1 MTSEIMTVPPAAIF
15 IVGALLIPLFKGK
28 LRQAYMLL
36 VAVATILDVYFMQGG
51 VYWIHPF
58 MEYGLVFGRVD
69 LLSKCFAYVFTIAAL
84 AMVFYALRTKETGE
98 HVAAFLYIGS
108 ALGVVFAGD
117 LITVFIFWE
126 VMAWA
131 SVLLIWYRRTKASVD
146 AGFRYILVH
155 VVGGVLLLGGIIL
168 YMQEPG
174 GLVNG
179 IVPFTTDAFNYAS
192 PATILILLGFIINAA
207 VPPLHA
213 WLPDAYPEAT
223 ITGAVFM
230 TAFTTKTAVYVL
242 ARGFA
247 GFTIDGIA
255 ILMWLGAIMAIYGV
269 IYAILEND
277 IRRLL
282 AYHIVS
288 QVGYMVCGIGIAA
301 SATGVI
307 SQTAIDGTAA
317 HAFCHILYKGLLFMS
332 AGAII
337 YMTGKSKLTELGGLY
352 KVMPITMI
360 LYMIAAFSISGVPL
374 FNGFTSKS
382 IIIHAAEMAG
392 NAPIFLMLEVA
403 AVGTFLSVGLKLPYF
418 AFFGKDAGIK
428 AKDPPT
434 NMLIGMGIAAFLCIL
449 LGVYPSLLYNIL
461 PYPAAIAD
469 YAPYAAG
476 HVIGSLQLLLFTYA
490 GFLVLKKK
498 LRPENT
504 ISLDTDW
511 FYRKGGV
518 LFMWVVNNPLA
529 RGTQWTI
536 DATLAVK
543 DFAVWFS
550 KNPVEAL
557 GIITDKVCLR
567 VLRSSE
573 GATAGEESAEK
584 VLATRIQAYPGE
596 PVRRDPIGVSVLLG
610 TIFLFA
616 YLVIY
621 VVAPH
626 LSVYSM
632 IGLLVVAVI
641 AGIGLRVRE
650 MMRGVEG

>member
-1 MTSEIMTVPPAAIF
+1 MTGDVFTVPPAAIF
-15 IVGALLIPLFKGK
+15 IIGALLIPLFKGRM
-28 LRQAYMLL
+28 RQAYMLL
-36 VAVATILDVYFMQGG
+36 IPLLAIINVYFMQEGT
-51 VYWIHPF
+51 YWYLPF
-58 MEYGLVFGRVD
+58 LEYKLIFGRVD
-69 LLSKCFAYVFTIAAL
+69 LLSKCFAYVFVIAAL
-84 AMVFYALRTKETGE
+84 AMTFYALRTKEAGE

-108 ALGVVFAGD
+108 ALGVLFAGD
-117 LITVFIFWE
+117 MLSVFIFWE

-131 SVLLIWYRRTKASVD
+131 SVVLIWYRRTKASVD

-174 GLVNG
+174 GLVDG
-179 IVPFTTDAFNYAS
+179 VIPFTTNVFNYTS
-192 PATILILLGFIINAA
+192 SATILILLGFIINAA

-247 GFTIDGIA
+247 DFNIEGIP
-255 ILMWLGAIMAIYGV
+255 ILMWLGAIMALYGV
-269 IYAILEND
+269 IYAILENN

-301 SATGVI
+301 STTMVLV
-307 SQTAIDGTAA
+307 SEMAIDGTAA

-337 YMTGKSKLTELGGLY
+337 YMTGKTKLTEMGGLY

-360 LYMIAAFSISGVPL
+360 FYMIAAFSISGVPL

-382 IIIHAAEMAG
+382 IIIHAAEMAN
-392 NAPIFLMLEVA
+392 NAPIFLMLEAA

-418 AFFGKDAGIK
+418 AFFGKDAGIE
-428 AKDPPT
+428 AKDPPK

-461 PYPAAIAD
+461 PYPEAVAD
-469 YAPYAAG
+469 YAPYAPA
-476 HVIGSLQLLLFTYA
+476 HVIGSLQLLLFTYF
-490 GFLVLKKK
+490 GFLLLKKK
-498 LRPENT
+498 LHPENT

-511 FYRKGGV
+511 LYRKGGV
-518 LFMWVVNNPLA
+518 LFAWFINNPLA
-529 RGTQWTI
+529 RGAQWTADVVI
-536 DATLAVK
+536 EVK
-543 DFAVWFS
+543 NFAAWFS

-557 GIITDKVCLR
+557 GIITDKICLF
-567 VLRSSE
+567 VLNISQGSSTV
-573 GATAGEESAEK
+573 GQTAEDI
-584 VLATRIQAYPGE
+584 LDDRLRQYPGE

-610 TIFLFA
+610 MIFLFA
-616 YLVIY
+616 YLIY
-621 VVAPH
+621 VVVPY
-626 LSVYSM
+626 LSVY
-632 IGLLVVAVI
+632 VVI
-641 AGIGLRVRE
+641 ALVMVFVVSGIIMRIME
-650 MMRGVEG
+650 MKRSAG

>member
-36 VAVATILDVYFMQGG
+36 IAVAAILNVYFMQDG

-84 AMVFYALRTKETGE
+84 AMTFYALRTKETGE

-255 ILMWLGAIMAIYGV
+255 ILMWLGAIMALYGV
-269 IYAILEND
+269 IYAILENN

-352 KVMPITMI
+352 KVMPLTMI

-418 AFFGKDAGIK
+418 AFFGKDSGIK

-434 NMLIGMGIAAFLCIL
+434 NMLIGMGILAFLCIL

-461 PYPAAIAD
+461 PYPGAIAD

-490 GFLVLKKK
+490 GFLVIKKK

-511 FYRKGGV
+511 FYRKGAV

-536 DATLAVK
+536 DATLA
-543 DFAVWFS
+543 
-550 KNPVEAL
+550 
-557 GIITDKVCLR
+557 
-567 VLRSSE
+567 
-573 GATAGEESAEK
+573 
-584 VLATRIQAYPGE
+584 
-596 PVRRDPIGVSVLLG
+596 
-610 TIFLFA
+610 
-616 YLVIY
+616 
-621 VVAPH
+621 
-626 LSVYSM
+626 
-632 IGLLVVAVI
+632 
-641 AGIGLRVRE
+641 
-650 MMRGVEG
+650 

>member
-15 IVGALLIPLFKGK
+15 IVGALLIPLFQGK

-36 VAVATILDVYFMQGG
+36 IAVAAILNVYFMQDG

-84 AMVFYALRTKETGE
+84 AMTFYALRTKETGE

-255 ILMWLGAIMAIYGV
+255 ILMWLGAIMALYGV
-269 IYAILEND
+269 IYAILENN

-352 KVMPITMI
+352 KVMPLTMI

-418 AFFGKDAGIK
+418 AFFGKDSGIK
-428 AKDPPT
+428 AKDPPI
-434 NMLIGMGIAAFLCIL
+434 NMLIGMGILAFLCIL

-490 GFLVLKKK
+490 GFLVIKKK

-511 FYRKGGV
+511 FYRKGAV

-543 DFAVWFS
+543 NFAVWFS

-557 GIITDKVCLR
+557 GIITDKICLR

-584 VLATRIQAYPGE
+584 VLATRIREYPGE

>member
-1 MTSEIMTVPPAAIF
+1 MTGEILTVPPAAIF
-15 IVGALLIPLFKGK
+15 IIGALLIPLFKGNVRK
-28 LRQAYMLL
+28 AYLL
-36 VAVATILDVYFMQGG
+36 LIPIVTLLDVYYMQNGT
-51 VYWIHPF
+51 YWLHSF
-58 MEYGLVFGRVD
+58 MEYELIFGRVD
-69 LLSKCFAYVFTIAAL
+69 LLSKCFGYVFVIAAL
-84 AMVFYALRTKETGE
+84 GMTFYALHVTETGE

-117 LITVFIFWE
+117 LITVFVFWE
-126 VMAWA
+126 IMAWA
-131 SVLLIWYRRTKASVD
+131 SVCLVWYRRRKASID
-146 AGFRYILVH
+146 AGFRYLLVH

-168 YMQEPG
+168 YMQESG
-174 GLVNG
+174 GS
-179 IVPFTTDAFNYAS
+179 IAFNAFDYAS
-192 PATILILLGFIINAA
+192 PGTILILLGFIINAA

-242 ARGFA
+242 VRSFA
-247 GFTIDGIA
+247 GFTIDGVA
-255 ILMWLGAIMAIYGV
+255 ILMWLGAIMALYGV

-288 QVGYMVCGIGIAA
+288 QVGYMVCGVGIAA
-301 SATGVI
+301 STVGVI
-307 SQTAIDGTAA
+307 SQTAIDGTVA
-317 HAFCHILYKGLLFMS
+317 HAFCHILYKGLLFMG

-352 KVMPITMI
+352 KVMPLTMI
-360 LYMIAAFSISGVPL
+360 FYMIAAFSISGAPL
-374 FNGFTSKS
+374 FNGFISKS
-382 IIIHAAEMAG
+382 IIIHAAEMDH
-392 NAPIFLMLEVA
+392 NAIIFLMLEGA

-428 AKDPPT
+428 AKDPPV
-434 NMLIGMGIAAFLCIL
+434 NMLIGMGLLASLCIL

-461 PYPAAIAD
+461 PYPAAVAD

-476 HVIGSLQLLLFTYA
+476 HLVGTLQLLLFTYA
-490 GFLVLKKK
+490 GFLILKKK
-498 LRPENT
+498 LHPENT

-511 FYRKGGV
+511 LYRKGGV
-518 LFMWVVNNPLA
+518 LFAWIIHKPLA

-536 DATLAVK
+536 DVTLAVK

-550 KNPVEAL
+550 KNSTDAI
-557 GIITDKVCLR
+557 GIIIDAFCLK
-567 VLRSSE
+567 LLNLLQGTSSKGE
-573 GATAGEESAEK
+573 TAK
-584 VLATRIQAYPGE
+584 TMLDCRINEYPGE

-610 TIFLFA
+610 TLFLFA

-621 VVAPH
+621 VLAPMI
-626 LSVYSM
+626 SVSM
-632 IGLLVVAVI
+632 MIWLVVIAVLL
-641 AGIGLRVRE
+641 GIVIRVRMIME
-650 MMRGVEG
+650 GAGV

>member
-1 MTSEIMTVPPAAIF
+1 MISEINVVSPAAIF
-15 IVGALLIPLFKGK
+15 ILGSLLIPLFKGK
-28 LRQAYMLL
+28 MRQAYLL
-36 VAVATILDVYFMQGG
+36 LIPIAAMINVYFMQQGT
-51 VYWIHPF
+51 YWLYPF
-58 MEYGLVFGRVD
+58 MEYDLIFGRVD
-69 LLSKCFAYVFTIAAL
+69 LLSKCFGYVFTIAAL
-84 AMVFYALRTKETGE
+84 AMTFYALHVKEAGQ
-98 HVAAFLYIGS
+98 HVAAFLYVGS

-117 LITVFIFWE
+117 LFTIFIFWE

-131 SVLLIWYRRTKASVD
+131 SVFLIWYRRKQASID
-146 AGFRYILVH
+146 AGFRYLMVH

-168 YMQEPG
+168 YMQESG
-174 GLVNG
+174 GS
-179 IVPFTTDAFNYAS
+179 IAFDAFNFAS
-192 PATILILLGFIINAA
+192 PGTILILLGFIINAA

-255 ILMWLGAIMAIYGV
+255 VLMWLGAIMALYGV
-269 IYAILEND
+269 IYAILENN

-288 QVGYMVCGIGIAA
+288 QVGYMVCGVGIAA
-301 SATGVI
+301 SATGAI
-307 SQTAIDGTAA
+307 SLTAIDGTVA

-352 KVMPITMI
+352 KVMPLTMI
-360 LYMIAAFSISGVPL
+360 FYMIAAFSISGAPF
-374 FNGFTSKS
+374 FNGFISKS
-382 IIIHAAEMAG
+382 IIIHAAEMNG
-392 NAPIFLMLEVA
+392 NAIIFLMLEGA

-428 AKDPPT
+428 TKDPPL
-434 NMLIGMGIAAFLCIL
+434 NMLVGMGIAAFLCIL

-461 PYPAAIAD
+461 PYPEAIAD

-476 HVIGSLQLLLFTYA
+476 HFVGTLQLLLFTYA

-498 LRPENT
+498 LHPENS

-511 FYRKGGV
+511 FYRKGSI
-518 LFMWVVNNPLA
+518 LFMWFVDNPLT

-536 DATLAVK
+536 DATLVVK

-550 KNPVEAL
+550 RNPVEAL
-557 GIITDKVCLR
+557 GIIADTVCLKI
-567 VLRSSE
+567 LHISQGTS
-573 GATAGEESAEK
+573 AGEQTAKAVINERLE
-584 VLATRIQAYPGE
+584 QYPGE
-596 PVRRDPIGVSVLLG
+596 PVRRDPIGVSVLLS
-610 TIFLFA
+610 TLFLFA

-621 VVAPH
+621 VLPN
-626 LSVYSM
+626 LSVLAVV
-632 IGLLVVAVI
+632 GLGVVAVF
-641 AGIGLRVRE
+641 AGVGMRIRE
-650 MMRGVEG
+650 LMQTA